1 MLNIDDTYEI
11 FINNNLYLATYKGDY
26 MGRAGWCDSCSG
38 NNYHRKE
45 RKTLLY
51 RFDTADEI
59 INLCQFCMKKLIG
72 SDNNGYRWNK
82 YIRGR
87 AICKEWIW

>member
-1 MLNIDDTYEI
+1 MLNINKTYDI
-11 FINNNLYLATYKGDY
+11 IINDRLIYVTYKGDY
-26 MGRAGWCDSCSG
+26 MGRAGWCDSCRG

-51 RFDTADEI
+51 RFDAADER

-72 SDNNGYRWNK
+72 SDNNGYR
-82 YIRGR
+82 
-87 AICKEWIW
+87 